1 MRKLLLIS
9 AIVLMSGTAHS
20 EPWRSLSLASDKNAE
35 QFVER
40 PKAVQP
46 EKPVEQ
52 IKEPQTQPQADAKP
66 TADAKSSDAKPA
78 EVKSTEVKPA
88 AAKLKHKHV
97 STEARIIS
105 ELHRHGI
112 YW

>member
-52 IKEPQTQPQADAKP
+52 VKEPQTQPQADAK
-66 TADAKSSDAKPA
+66 TSDAKTSDVTPA
-78 EVKSTEVKPA
+78 EVKPA
-88 AAKLKHKHV
+88 AAKPKHKHV

>member
-1 MRKLLLIS
+1 MRKLLIIS
-9 AIVLMSGTAHS
+9 TVILMSGTAHS

-52 IKEPQTQPQADAKP
+52 IKEPQPQADTK
-66 TADAKSSDAKPA
+66 TSDANTSDVKPA
-78 EVKSTEVKPA
+78 EIKSTEVKPG
-88 AAKLKHKHV
+88 AAKPKHRHV